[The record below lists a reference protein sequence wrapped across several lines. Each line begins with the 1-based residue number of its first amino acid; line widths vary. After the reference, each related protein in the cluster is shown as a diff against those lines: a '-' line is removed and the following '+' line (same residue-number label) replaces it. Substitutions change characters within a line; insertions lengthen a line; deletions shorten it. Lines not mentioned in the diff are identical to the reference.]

1 MASLDLDAY
10 ELADRY
16 ARREG
21 RVYLTGT
28 QALVR
33 ILLEQAARDRR
44 AGLNTA
50 GFVSGY
56 RGSPLGG
63 VDLELWRA
71 KTLLAENRIEF
82 LPAVNEDLAATAVL
96 GSQQVETQP
105 GKTVQGVFGLWYGK
119 GPGVDR
125 AGDALKHGNA
135 YGSSPHGG
143 VLVVAGDDHG
153 CVSSSMP
160 HQSDVAFMSWFVPT
174 LNPASVGEYLA
185 FGEYGYALSRFS
197 GMWAGFK
204 AVSETVESAAS
215 IDLVPP
221 RAFAMP
227 EFEMP
232 PGGLHYRWPDL
243 PGPQIEDRM
252 EAKKHAVYAFAR
264 ANPIDRRI
272 YDIPNATVG
281 IVTTGKGHL
290 DLMEALRL
298 IGLDEAECRRIGLDI
313 YKVGMVWPL
322 PLHDALDFVRGKRE
336 ILVVEEKRGIIES
349 QFKEYFYDYPGAKP
363 DVMVGKHDERGERLI
378 PWTGELSPIFLAGIV
393 ASRLDPLF
401 PGLDLAA
408 RAARLTPEANRL
420 IQVAGATRT
429 PYFCSGCP
437 HNSSTRVPKG
447 SKALAGIGCHFM
459 ASWMDRETTSLIQM
473 GGEGVNW
480 AASSLF
486 TGRGHVFQ
494 NLGEGT
500 YYHSGS
506 MAIRQSIAA
515 GANITYKILFND
527 AVAMTGGQP
536 VDGPVSVEA
545 IAQAVRAE
553 GVRRIAVVSDD
564 EGKFA
569 PSLFPSGTTF
579 HHRDELDTVQRELR
593 EVPGVSV
600 LIYEQACATEK
611 RRRRKRGQM
620 PDPARFVMI
629 NDLVCEGCGDCSVA
643 SNCLSV
649 EPRETPFGRKRR
661 INLSTCNKDFSCLD
675 GFCPSFVTIEGGTRR
690 KRDAKTLSPVGRG
703 EQAQSAARVRGDDL
717 SAEDGAPSPGRFAT
731 RPLPTGERVSLPTV
745 EESVDAL
752 PTPTLPPLTAP
763 YDLLV
768 TGVGGTGVITV
779 GALVVMAAH
788 LEGRGASV
796 LDFTGFAQKF
806 GPVLSYVRLAPSP
819 AGLNQV
825 RIDQGQA
832 DALISCDLVVSSSP
846 KASGA
851 YRPGMKAVVNTAE
864 MPTGDVVRLRDADLA
879 HPRRLKAIET
889 VIGAG
894 NLASIDANAAA
905 DTLLGDTVFA
915 NVLMLG
921 FAWQAG
927 LVPVSLQA
935 LDRAI
940 DLNGVAVE
948 QNRQAFAWGRLAAAD
963 PEAFRAALGRD
974 EPAPETLDEIIA
986 RRIAFLTDYQDAAY
1000 ADRFAARVARIRA
1013 AEARAGGEA
1022 LTEAVARS
1030 LFKLMAYKDEYEVA
1044 RLHAETGFLAEV
1056 ARRFEGEYRV
1066 VHHLAPPLLPGKLD
1080 ARGRPKKRAFGPWI
1094 GHAFRWLAKAKRLR
1108 GTVFDPFGYTAE
1120 RRQERD
1126 LVLWYE
1132 RITDGLADRIGR
1144 ASMDELLWIARAPME
1159 IRGYGPV
1166 KDEAVAR
1173 VRPEVDRRVAAL
1185 HALPPGRTLEEAA

>member
-1 MASLDLDAY
+1 MPSHALARYD
-10 ELADRY
+10 LADRY
-16 ARREG
+16 RFSSG
-21 RVYLTGT
+21 RVYMTGT

-33 ILLEQAARDRR
+33 ILLDQAARDRA
-44 AGLNTA
+44 AGLDTA

-96 GSQQVETQP
+96 GSQQVETQA
-105 GKTVQGVFGLWYGK
+105 GRTVQGVFGLWYGK

-160 HQSDVAFMSWFVPT
+160 HQSDVAFMSWFMPT
-174 LNPASVGEYLA
+174 LNPASVAEYGA

-197 GMWAGFK
+197 GMWVGFK
-204 AVSETVESAAS
+204 AISETVESAAS
-215 IDLVPP
+215 VDLAPP
-221 RAFAMP
+221 RLFTTPDFSA
-227 EFEMP
+227 P

-243 PGPQIEDRM
+243 PGPQIEERM

-272 YDIPNATVG
+272 YDIPDATYG
-281 IVTTGKGHL
+281 IVTTGKGHA

-298 IGLDEAECRRIGLDI
+298 LGLDEGESRRLGIDV

-363 DVMVGKHDERGERLI
+363 DRMIGKHDETGARLI
-378 PWTGELSPIFLAGIV
+378 PWTGELSPGFLAGIV
-393 ASRLDPLF
+393 ATRLDAIF
-401 PGLDLAA
+401 PGLDLRA
-408 RAARLTPEANRL
+408 RAALLVPEASRL
-420 IQVAGATRT
+420 ISVPGATRT

-437 HNSSTRVPKG
+437 HNTSTRVPEG
-447 SKALAGIGCHFM
+447 SQALAGIGCHFM

-506 MAIRQSIAA
+506 MAIRQAIAA

-553 GVRRIAVVSDD
+553 GVERIALVSDD
-564 EGKFA
+564 PDKFA
-569 PSLFPSGTTF
+569 PTLFPGGTTF
-579 HHRDELDTVQRELR
+579 HERGELDAVQREIR

-600 LIYEQACATEK
+600 LIYEQTCATEK
-611 RRRRKRGQM
+611 RRRRKRGELV
-620 PDPARFVMI
+620 DPKRFVMI

-649 EPRETPFGRKRR
+649 EPKETPFGRKRQ
-661 INLSTCNKDFSCLD
+661 INLSTCNKDFSCLG

-690 KRDAKTLSPVGRG
+690 KKGGRG
-703 EQAQSAARVRGDDL
+703 GDAVALAAALPAPVLPDL
-717 SAEDGAPSPGRFAT
+717 S
-731 RPLPTGERVSLPTV
+731 RPF
-745 EESVDAL
+745 
-752 PTPTLPPLTAP
+752 
-763 YDLLV
+763 DLLV
-768 TGVGGTGVITV
+768 TGVGGTGVVTV
-779 GALVVMAAH
+779 GALVTMAAH
-788 LEGRGASV
+788 LEGKGASV

-806 GPVLSYVRLAPSP
+806 GPVLSYVRVAERP
-819 AGLNQV
+819 GELNQV
-825 RIDQGQA
+825 RIDAGSA
-832 DALISCDLVVSSSP
+832 DALIGCDVVVSSSP
-846 KASGA
+846 KASAA
-851 YRPGMKAVVNTAE
+851 YRRGMRAVVNTAA
-864 MPTGDVVRLRDADLA
+864 MPTGDVVRFRDADLA
-879 HPRRLKAIET
+879 SPRRLRAIES
-889 VIGAG
+889 VIGEG
-894 NLASIDANAAA
+894 RLSTVDANAAA
-905 DTLLGDTVFA
+905 ETLLGDTVFA

-927 LVPVSLQA
+927 LVPVGFET

-940 DLNGVAVE
+940 ELNGVAIPA
-948 QNRQAFAWGRLAAAD
+948 NRQAFAWGRLAAAD
-963 PEAFRAALGRD
+963 PAAFRSALGA
-974 EPAPETLDEIIA
+974 EGEVPAPETLDELIA
-986 RRIAFLTDYQDAAY
+986 RRVAFLTGYQDSAY
-1000 ADRFAARVARIRA
+1000 ASRFADRVARLRRA
-1013 AEARAGGEA
+1013 EEA
-1022 LTEAVARS
+1022 LGTSALTDAVARS

-1044 RLHAETGFLAEV
+1044 RLHAETGFLDQV
-1056 ARRFEGEYRV
+1056 AREFEGEYHV
-1066 VHHLAPPLLPGKLD
+1066 VHHLAPPLFPSGRD
-1080 ARGRPKKRAFGPWI
+1080 GRGRPLKRSFGPWI
-1094 GHAFRWLAKAKRLR
+1094 QTAFRVLAKLKRLR
-1108 GTVFDPFGYTAE
+1108 GTPFDPFGYTAE
-1120 RRQERD
+1120 RRTERD
-1126 LVLWYE
+1126 LVRWFE
-1132 RITDGLADRIGR
+1132 GIVDGMTARVGSADT
-1144 ASMDELLWIARAPME
+1144 DELLWIARAPTE

-1173 VRPEVDRRVAAL
+1173 IRPEIDRRWAAL
-1185 HALPPGRTLEEAA
+1185 LAGAPLPPALSEAA